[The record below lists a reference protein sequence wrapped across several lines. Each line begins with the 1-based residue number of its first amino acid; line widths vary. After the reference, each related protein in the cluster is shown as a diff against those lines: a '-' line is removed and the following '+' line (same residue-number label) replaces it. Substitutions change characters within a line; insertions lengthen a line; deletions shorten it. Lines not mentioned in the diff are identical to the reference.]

1 MVNNI
6 RSVLISENVDSV
18 CAKIL
23 RENGFE
29 VTNKI
34 GMTRQEL
41 LDEVKKYDSLI
52 VRSATK
58 VTADVIEAA
67 TSLKVI
73 GRAGTGVDNIDCDAA
88 TRQGILV
95 INAPGGNTLSA
106 AELTCCMVVSLSRKI
121 AQACASL
128 KAGLWDRKTY
138 IGEEL
143 QGKTLAIIGL
153 GRIGREVAS
162 RMQSFG
168 MKTIGFDPLVPPE
181 ESITFGVESFQ
192 LDQLWPKADYITI
205 HVPLIPPTK
214 HMINDLV
221 LSKCR
226 KGVKIVNCARGGI
239 IDEDALLRALESEQC
254 GGAGL
259 DVFEE
264 EPPKNST
271 LLQHSKVICTPH
283 LGAST
288 KEAQKRVAEEI
299 ALQFVELLKG
309 HSVPG
314 IVNAPTFGQFQV
326 ADNKYWVKLCQT
338 LGKLADKLV
347 TSDEQKNVIVSTRGA
362 LLEKKGTVLGI
373 ATLVGLMSN
382 TSSNGINFI
391 NAPLLAKE
399 AGIKLS
405 IHHKEV
411 LMSCDGQCPSSAVEI
426 KVEAGNESH
435 VLVGTTEGSVL
446 LLCSIDDACFNPCQ
460 PLQGNLVV
468 TKIDDDKNLELEL
481 MKSLMTGE
489 ACVRSAAISAP
500 FNEQRWCI
508 FNTMSPT
515 VSLKQ
520 PVFWTQLMV

>member
-1 MVNNI
+1 MINNI
-6 RSVLISENVDSV
+6 RTVLISEKVDSI

-29 VTNKI
+29 VTNKT
-34 GMTRQEL
+34 GMTGREL
-41 LDEVKKYDSLI
+41 VDEKYDSLI

-58 VTADVIEAA
+58 VTADVLEAT
-67 TSLKVI
+67 TSLKLI

-106 AELTCCMVVSLSRKI
+106 AELTCCMIISLSRKI

-138 IGEEL
+138 MGEEL
-143 QGKTLAIIGL
+143 QGKTLAVIGL

-181 ESITFGVESFQ
+181 ESNTFGVESFQ
-192 LDQLWPKADYITI
+192 LDQLWPMADYITI

-214 HMINDLV
+214 HMINDVV

-264 EPPKNST
+264 EPPKNSA

-299 ALQFVELLKG
+299 ALQFVELSKG

-314 IVNAPTFGQFQV
+314 IVNAPIFDQLQ
-326 ADNKYWVKLCQT
+326 AAENKYWVKLCQI
-338 LGKLADKLV
+338 LGKLGDKLV
-347 TSDEQKNVIVSTRGA
+347 TSDEHKNVILSIQGTS
-362 LLEKKGTVLGI
+362 LERNGTLLGI
-373 ATLVGLMSN
+373 ATLVGLMSYKSN
-382 TSSNGINFI
+382 NGINFI
-391 NAPLLAKE
+391 NAPSLAKE
-399 AGIKLS
+399 SGIKVS
-405 IHHKEV
+405 THHKEV
-411 LMSCDGQCPSSAVEI
+411 LVRCDGQYSSAAVEI
-426 KVEAGNESH
+426 KLETGNESH
-435 VLVGTTEGSVL
+435 VLVGTVEGSVL
-446 LLCSIDDACFNPCQ
+446 LLCSIDGACFNPYQ

-468 TKIDDDKNLELEL
+468 MKINDDKNLGLEL
-481 MKSLMTGE
+481 FKSLMTGE
-489 ACVRSAAISAP
+489 ACVHSAAISTP
-500 FNEQRWCI
+500 FNEQRWYI
-508 FNTMSPT
+508 FNTKSPI

-520 PVFWTQLMV
+520 PVFWTQLMI